1 MIYNKNKVKL
11 RGRGTDINP
20 PNRFE
25 RLYVEET
32 EDMYDERDYEPDTE
46 RKIETVFYKDYS
58 KSAITK
64 NNSPDIPFEYS
75 FNPYRG
81 CEHGCVYCYARP
93 THEYLGFSSG
103 IDFESKIMVK
113 EIGPELL
120 RKTFEKKSYVSK
132 FIMFSGDTDC
142 YQPIER
148 KLEITRKALQVC
160 LEYRNP
166 VSILTKNSLIL
177 RDLDILSEMA
187 KMDLVTTSLS
197 ITSLN
202 KKLASRMEPRTATP
216 ERKLEAIEKLSKAG
230 IPVGVNVAPII
241 PGLNDEEI
249 PEILSQSA
257 KRGAASATYILLRL
271 PYSIKDMFI
280 NWLEREFPDRKE
292 KILNKIRE
300 MRGGKLN
307 VSDFGK
313 RFKGQGKQANAI
325 RELFYISCRKF
336 HLNERDFE
344 LNTTHFKRPS
354 GKQIE
359 LF

>member
-1 MIYNKNKVKL
+1 MIKTKL

-25 RLYVEET
+25 KLHIEET
-32 EDMYDERDYEPDTE
+32 EDLYDERDYEPATE
-46 RKIETVFYKDYS
+46 RKIGTVFYKDYS
-58 KSAITK
+58 KSAIAK
-64 NNSPDIPFEYS
+64 NNSPDIPFDYS

-103 IDFESKIMVK
+103 TDFETKIMVK
-113 EIGPELL
+113 ENGPKLL
-120 RKTFEKKSYVSK
+120 KKEFEKKSYEPK
-132 FIMFSGDTDC
+132 LIIISGDTDP

-148 KLEITRKALQVC
+148 KLKITREALKVC

-166 VSILTKNSLIL
+166 VAIITKNSLIL
-177 RDLDILSEMA
+177 RDIDILSEMA
-187 KMDLVTTSLS
+187 KLNLVLTTLS
-197 ITSLN
+197 ITTLN
-202 KKLASRMEPRTATP
+202 KELASKLEPRTATP
-216 ERKLEAIEKLSKAG
+216 ERKLQAIEKLSEAG
-230 IPVGVNVAPII
+230 IPVNVNVAPVI

-249 PEILSQSA
+249 PEILKRSA
-257 KRGAASATYILLRL
+257 QKGAISAAYILLRL
-271 PYSIKDMFI
+271 PYSIKDLFS

-307 VSDFGK
+307 VSEFGK

-325 RELFYISCRKF
+325 RELFYISCRKYG
-336 HLNERDFE
+336 LNRKKIEITAENFTRHE
-344 LNTTHFKRPS
+344 ATQL
-354 GKQIE
+354 E